1 MATLTI
7 GKLAKLADTSID
19 TVRYYEREG
28 LIAPPSRRES
38 GYRDY
43 PTEVVERL
51 KFIRRAKDL
60 GFTLAEI
67 TELLIL
73 TAQSERDMAGMK
85 RAAEQKLALVQDK
98 IRELNRI
105 REGLQHLVDACPG
118 HGALSSCPIV
128 NALNQESRS

>member
-1 MATLTI
+1 MASLTI

-28 LIAPPSRRES
+28 LIAAPSRRES

-43 PTEVVERL
+43 PVEAVSRL
-51 KFIRRAKDL
+51 QFIRRAKQL
-60 GFTLAEI
+60 GFTLGEI
-67 TELLIL
+67 ADLLTL
-73 TAQSERDMAGMK
+73 SATREQDMAGMK
-85 RAAEQKLALVQDK
+85 QAAVAKLAVVEDK

-105 REGLQHLVDACPG
+105 REGLRHLVDACPG

-128 NALNQESRS
+128 TALSQESTS

>member
-1 MATLTI
+1 
-7 GKLAKLADTSID
+7 
-19 TVRYYEREG
+19 
-28 LIAPPSRRES
+28 
-38 GYRDY
+38 
-43 PTEVVERL
+43 
-51 KFIRRAKDL
+51 
-60 GFTLAEI
+60 
-67 TELLIL
+67 
-73 TAQSERDMAGMK
+73 MAGMK